1 MNHPLADSSL
11 GFQMV
16 MPFMFWRVVFLGV
29 SFLYLTG
36 FKVAQNTADVIRKN
50 GGGCS
55 WLGLPDSLEDTGV
68 LDLLVP
74 QSSSTKRPFF
84 FFSPMF
90 MIPRPLLPSIFSS
103 TLILGWFE
111 LGTRGSWLGGGGGY
125 QGHSQ
130 PASRNW
136 TELRPNLHKVQSL
149 RPFLCWRRMIGT
161 VCAPIPLCTSPFPVA
176 S

>member
-84 FFSPMF
+84 FFSPHVHDT
-90 MIPRPLLPSIFSS
+90 PSSSAKHIF
-103 TLILGWFE
+103 
-111 LGTRGSWLGGGGGY
+111 
-125 QGHSQ
+125 
-130 PASRNW
+130 
-136 TELRPNLHKVQSL
+136 LHIDFGLV
-149 RPFLCWRRMIGT
+149 
-161 VCAPIPLCTSPFPVA
+161 
-176 S
+176 